1 MAVIKNLWLRQSKQ
15 KLAGAVTYQLKGQ
28 TIAREQAAT
37 IANPRTTSQME
48 QRVKLANLVNFY
60 RANKSW
66 MAKGAFETKER
77 TWSDYNAFVHA
88 NIGANKV
95 ALTKTQASMG
105 CCVAAPYLVT
115 QGTLPEL
122 DVYTRGNNVGVY
134 ASSTTAPTTWG
145 GLSAALIAAYP
156 ALMNGD
162 QLSIITYL
170 QIEADENEPYVRV
183 SPKEL
188 FLDTNS
194 TTALSTLLPEWVVD
208 TDGMHTGN
216 NFDGT
221 AVSICVSRTVAGSI
235 KVSPSKIYF
244 LDDST
249 YESYSTDA
257 SFSAAIASYGGT
269 AVNFLDNNSEG
280 VSQSAAD
287 NAGGGGASGSGD
299 EGDVTP

>member
-37 IANPRTTSQME
+37 VANPRTTSQME

-66 MAKGAFETKER
+66 MAKGSFETKER

-122 DVYTRGNNVGVY
+122 DVAVRNDGVVLS
-134 ASSTTAPTTWG
+134 APSQTAPTTWG
-145 GLSAALIAAYP
+145 ALSTAIIAAYP

-162 QLSIITYL
+162 QLSIISYMQT
-170 QIEADENEPYVRV
+170 EPNEGEPYLRV

-194 TTALSTLLPEWVVD
+194 TDTLATVLPGWVAD
-208 TDGMHTGN
+208 TDGIHTGAG
-216 NFDGT
+216 FEGT
-221 AVSICVSRTVAGSI
+221 AVSICVSRTVSGNI
-235 KVSPSKIYF
+235 KVSPSKIY
-244 LDDST
+244 LIVDGV
-249 YESYSTDA
+249 YQAYSTDA
-257 SFSAAIASYGGT
+257 SLTAAIASYGGT
-269 AVNFLDNNSEG
+269 AVNFLDSNSEG
-280 VSQSAAD
+280 VSQSAGD
-287 NAGGGGASGSGD
+287 NASGGGGSGAGD
-299 EGDVTP
+299 PGDVTP

>member
-37 IANPRTTSQME
+37 VANPRTTSQME

-60 RANKSW
+60 RVNKSW
-66 MAKGAFETKER
+66 MAKGSFETKER

-122 DVYTRGNNVGVY
+122 DVYTRGNNVGI
-134 ASSTTAPTTWG
+134 SIPTSTAPTTWG
-145 GLSAALIAAYP
+145 ALSAAIIAAYP

-162 QLSIITYL
+162 QLSIISY
-170 QIEADENEPYVRV
+170 QQVEPNEGEPYLRV
-183 SPKEL
+183 TPKEL
-188 FLDTNS
+188 FLDTSS
-194 TTALSTLLPEWVVD
+194 TAALSTVLPDWVADVD
-208 TDGMHTGN
+208 GIHTGN
-216 NFDGT
+216 DFEGT
-221 AVSICVSRTVAGSI
+221 AVSVCISRTVSGNI

-244 LDDST
+244 LDDT
-249 YESYSTDA
+249 LYEAFSTDA
-257 SFSAAIASYGGT
+257 SVTAAIASYGGT

-280 VSQSAAD
+280 VSQSAGD
-287 NAGGGGASGSGD
+287 NASGGGGSGAGD
-299 EGDVTP
+299 PGDVTP